1 MRRSPSSISSIRWRR
16 LPDAET
22 GGPCGGV
29 LLLHGHGR
37 TGHSMRSL
45 AVALRKAGYSTLA
58 PHYPARRSLN
68 AIVDRLQPRIAA
80 FAAACDGPLHMVT
93 HSLGGLVARAL
104 FKAHRPA
111 RAGRVVMLGPPNAG
125 SELADLLFRLRMD
138 GIMLGASGAHL
149 RTGRT
154 AADEALLG
162 PVDFDL
168 GVIAGDRALDPIFPK
183 LLVPRPN
190 DGKVSVSATR
200 LAGMRDHIVL
210 PVSHTL
216 MVYDRRV
223 RAQTLAFLQSG
234 AFNR

>member
-1 MRRSPSSISSIRWRR
+1 MR
-16 LPDAET
+16 
-22 GGPCGGV
+22 G
-29 LLLHGHGR
+29 
-37 TGHSMRSL
+37 L
-45 AVALRKAGYSTLA
+45 AATLRKAGYATLA

-68 AIVDRLQPRIAA
+68 TIVDGLQPRVAA
-80 FAAACDGPLHMVT
+80 FAAECGGPLHIVT

-111 RAGRVVMLGPPNAG
+111 QPGRVVMLGPPNAG

-138 GIMLGASGAHL
+138 GVMLGASGAHL
-149 RTGRT
+149 RTGRA
-154 AADEALLG
+154 AADEAMLG

-168 GVIAGDRALDPIFPK
+168 GVIAGDRPIDPVFPK

-200 LAGMRDHIVL
+200 VAGMRDHIVL

-223 RAQTLAFLQSG
+223 RAQTLAFLQDGRFS
-234 AFNR
+234 R

>member
-1 MRRSPSSISSIRWRR
+1 M
-16 LPDAET
+16 
-22 GGPCGGV
+22 
-29 LLLHGHGR
+29 LLHGHGR
-37 TGHSMRSL
+37 TGHSMRGM
-45 AVALRKAGYSTLA
+45 AATLRNAGYATLA

-68 AIVDRLQPRIAA
+68 AIVERLQPRVAA
-80 FAAACDGPLHMVT
+80 FAAECGGPLHMVT

-104 FKAHRPA
+104 FKAHRPS
-111 RAGRVVMLGPPNAG
+111 RPGRVVMLGPPNAG

-149 RTGRT
+149 RTGRS
-154 AADEALLG
+154 AADEDILG

-168 GVIAGDRALDPIFPK
+168 GVIAGDRAIDPVFPR

-200 LAGMRDHIVL
+200 VEGMRDHIVM

-223 RAQTLAFLQSG
+223 RAQTLAFLQRGS
-234 AFNR
+234 FSR